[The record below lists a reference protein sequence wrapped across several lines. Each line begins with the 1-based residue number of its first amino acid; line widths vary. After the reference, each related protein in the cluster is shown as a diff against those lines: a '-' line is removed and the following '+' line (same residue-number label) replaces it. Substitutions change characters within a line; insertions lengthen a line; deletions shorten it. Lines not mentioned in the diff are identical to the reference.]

1 MKLTEISIKKPV
13 FAWMIMASFIVFGY
27 LSFRSL
33 GVSEKPDVDFPE
45 VSISVDWE
53 GAAPEV
59 IELDVLDPL
68 ESALLSVEGI
78 KTMNTSA
85 RRGRASISVG
95 FDIDKDIDV
104 AVNEIQSVLSA
115 AQRRLPDD
123 IDPPVVRK
131 QNPED
136 RPIIWLSITT
146 TTMSKIELMT
156 YVRDQVKDR
165 FSTVEGVSEVILGGY
180 VDPSLRVW
188 ASEKKLRQNDLT
200 VSDITA
206 AITREHQE
214 YPAGIFENT
223 KDEFNVRVLGEATTV
238 EDFSNIT
245 INQRGGSPVYVPL
258 RLKDVATVEDGLS
271 DITRISRVKG
281 KSAIGLGFRKKRGSN
296 AVEVAQG
303 IKDKMELVKPTL
315 PEGLEI
321 GINYDSTVFIE
332 DAISELKF
340 TLLMSGLL
348 TALVVWVFL
357 GSFGA
362 AFNIMLSIPTAI
374 IATFMGLKFFGFTL
388 NTFTMLALTLAVGM
402 VVDDNIMILEN
413 ITRKFKEGNSK
424 IKASLIGT
432 KEISFA
438 ALASSIAI
446 VAIFMPL
453 GFMKGITGRYF
464 FEFAI
469 TICVAIG
476 FSYIDAVTLTP
487 MRTSFML
494 GSDNNEGKRW
504 IDRVMNYLEG
514 IYHKALVFCLK
525 YRVIVLVIAVL
536 GFGVTYFIFNN
547 LKKEFTPSQ
556 DQSRLMLMMKT
567 KPGSSLEFTSEKV
580 REVENLLMEIPEIQR
595 YFVAI
600 GGFSGSESN
609 SANGF
614 ITLYDMNSRPINKEK
629 GRYLSQNEV
638 AQLIKDKAKEKL
650 KGIMIFVRDPSLS
663 GLGGGSSY
671 PIEFS
676 VSGPDFS
683 VLQKITEDFKVKM
696 NDSKLMVEADS
707 NFKGLIPELHIVP
720 DRKKALERGIS
731 VSQIGQ
737 TIQAMVSG
745 IVAGKFS
752 KGGRRYDI
760 KVKII
765 SDELTEI
772 KDITQIMVRN
782 NRGQLIPLS
791 EVTKIEETKGLQ
803 SITRE
808 DRARSISMTANLPLG
823 VAQSEAIEYIRTN
836 LKADLPDGYAI
847 VESGAMKTY
856 NESFES
862 LLFVIALGLVI
873 AYMVLASQ
881 FNSFVSPL
889 VILSALPF
897 SFTGAFLA
905 LEIFGQTINMYSMI
919 GLILLMGIVKKNSI
933 ILVDFANQLR
943 TQGLNVNDA
952 LLKACPVRLRPIMMT
967 SISTIAGTLPAAL
980 ALGPGAETRIPMALV
995 VIGGLLFSTVLT
1007 LIIVPCLY
1015 SVMPGRVDEERSLL

>member
-1 MKLTEISIKKPV
+1 MNLTEISIKKPV

-27 LSFRSL
+27 LSFRDL

-45 VSISVDWE
+45 VSISLDWE

-68 ESALLSVEGI
+68 ESALLAVEGI
-78 KTMNTSA
+78 KTMTSSA
-85 RRGRASISVG
+85 RRGRASISVS
-95 FDIDKDIDV
+95 FDINRDIDV

-123 IDPPVVRK
+123 IEPPVVRK
-131 QNPED
+131 SNPED

-146 TTMSKIELMT
+146 TSMTKLELMT
-156 YVRDQVKDR
+156 FVRDQVKDR
-165 FSTVEGVSEVILGGY
+165 FATIDGVSEVILGGF

-188 ASEKKLRQNDLT
+188 ASDKKLRENDLT
-200 VSDITA
+200 VTDITS

-214 YPAGIFENT
+214 YPAGIFENS
-223 KDEFNVRVLGEATTV
+223 KDEFNVRVLGEATNIV
-238 EDFSNIT
+238 DFSNIN
-245 INQRGGSPVYVPL
+245 INQRGGAPIYVPL
-258 RLKDVATVEDGLS
+258 KLKDVSKVEDGL
-271 DITRISRVKG
+271 DDVKRISRVMG
-281 KSAIGLGFRKKRGSN
+281 QSAIGLGFRKKRGSN
-296 AVEVAQG
+296 AVEVASG
-303 IKDKMELVKPTL
+303 IKEKMAIVKPTL
-315 PEGLEI
+315 PEGLDI

-332 DAISELKF
+332 DAVGELKF
-340 TLLMSGLL
+340 TLLMSGVL
-348 TALVVWVFL
+348 TAIVVWIFL

-374 IATFMGLKFFGFTL
+374 IATFMGLKYFGFTL

-424 IKASLIGT
+424 IKASLLGT

-453 GFMKGITGRYF
+453 GFMKGITGKYF

-469 TICVAIG
+469 TICLAIG

-494 GSDNNEGKRW
+494 GNDNDEGKRW
-504 IDRVMNYLEG
+504 IDHVMLFLEN
-514 IYHKALVFCLK
+514 IYHKTLVFCL
-525 YRVIVLVIAVL
+525 RFRFVVLGIAVL
-536 GFGVTYFIFNN
+536 GFGLTYFIFNN

-567 KPGSSLEFTSEKV
+567 KPGSSLEFTSNKV
-580 REVENLLMEIPEIQR
+580 KEVEELLLGIPEIQR

-609 SANGF
+609 TANGF
-614 ITLYDMNSRPINKEK
+614 ITLFDMKSRPINKDK
-629 GRYLSQNEV
+629 SRYLSQAEIG
-638 AQLIKDKAKEKL
+638 QLIKDRAKERL
-650 KGIMIFVRDPSLS
+650 SDITIFVRDPSLS

-671 PIEFS
+671 PIEFNI
-676 VSGPDFS
+676 SGPDFN
-683 VLQKITEDFKVKM
+683 VLSKISEEFKVKM
-696 NDSKLMVEADS
+696 EESKLMVEADS
-707 NFKGLIPELHIVP
+707 NFKGLIPELHIIP
-720 DRKKALERGIS
+720 DRQKALERGVS

-760 KVKII
+760 KVKILN
-765 SDELTEI
+765 DELKEI
-772 KDITQIMVRN
+772 TDITKIMVRN

-791 EVTKIEETKGLQ
+791 DVTKIEETKGLQ
-803 SITRE
+803 TITRE
-808 DRARSISMTANLPLG
+808 DRARSITMTANLPLG
-823 VAQSEAIEYIRTN
+823 VAQSEAIEYIRTK
-836 LKADLPDGYAI
+836 LKEHLPEGYTI
-847 VESGAMKTY
+847 IESGAMKTY

-862 LLFVIALGLVI
+862 LLFVIVLGLII

-905 LEIFGQTINMYSMI
+905 LEIFNQTINMYSMI

-943 TQGLNVNDA
+943 ANGLNVNDA
-952 LLKACPVRLRPIMMT
+952 LLRACPIRLRPILMT
-967 SISTIAGTLPAAL
+967 SVSTIAGTLPAAM

-1015 SVMPGRVDEERSLL
+1015 SVLPGRVDEERSLL

>member
-1 MKLTEISIKKPV
+1 MNLTEISIKKPV

-27 LSFRSL
+27 LSFRDL

-45 VSISVDWE
+45 VSISLDWE

-68 ESALLSVEGI
+68 ESALLAVEGI
-78 KTMNTSA
+78 KTMTSSA
-85 RRGRASISVG
+85 RRGRASISVS
-95 FDIDKDIDV
+95 FDINRDIDV

-123 IDPPVVRK
+123 IEPPVVRK
-131 QNPED
+131 SNPED

-146 TTMSKIELMT
+146 TSMTKLELMT
-156 YVRDQVKDR
+156 FVRDQVKDR
-165 FSTVEGVSEVILGGY
+165 FATIDGVSEVILGGF

-188 ASEKKLRQNDLT
+188 ASDKKLRENDLT
-200 VSDITA
+200 VTDITS

-214 YPAGIFENT
+214 YPAGIFENS
-223 KDEFNVRVLGEATTV
+223 KDEFNVRVLGEATNIV
-238 EDFSNIT
+238 DFSNIN
-245 INQRGGSPVYVPL
+245 INQRGGAPIYVPL
-258 RLKDVATVEDGLS
+258 KLKDVSKVEDGL
-271 DITRISRVKG
+271 DDVKRISRVMG
-281 KSAIGLGFRKKRGSN
+281 QSAIGLGFRKKRGSN
-296 AVEVAQG
+296 AVEVASG
-303 IKDKMELVKPTL
+303 IKEKMAIVKPTL
-315 PEGLEI
+315 PEGLDI

-332 DAISELKF
+332 DAVGELKF
-340 TLLMSGLL
+340 TLLMSGVL
-348 TALVVWVFL
+348 TAIVVWIFL

-374 IATFMGLKFFGFTL
+374 IATFMGLKYFGFTL

-424 IKASLIGT
+424 IKASLLGT

-453 GFMKGITGRYF
+453 GFMKGITGKYF

-469 TICVAIG
+469 TICLAIG

-494 GSDNNEGKRW
+494 GNDNDEGKRW
-504 IDRVMNYLEG
+504 IDHVMLFLEN
-514 IYHKALVFCLK
+514 IYHKTLVFCL
-525 YRVIVLVIAVL
+525 RFRFVVLGIAVL
-536 GFGVTYFIFNN
+536 GFGLTYFIFNN

-567 KPGSSLEFTSEKV
+567 KPGSSLEFTSNKV
-580 REVENLLMEIPEIQR
+580 KEVEELLLGIPEIQR

-609 SANGF
+609 TANGF
-614 ITLYDMNSRPINKEK
+614 ITLFDMKSRPINKDK
-629 GRYLSQNEV
+629 GRYLSQAEIG
-638 AQLIKDKAKEKL
+638 QLIKDRAKERL
-650 KGIMIFVRDPSLS
+650 SDITIFVRDPSLS

-671 PIEFS
+671 PIEFNI
-676 VSGPDFS
+676 SGPDFN
-683 VLQKITEDFKVKM
+683 VLSKISEEFKVKM
-696 NDSKLMVEADS
+696 EESKLMVEADS
-707 NFKGLIPELHIVP
+707 NFKGLIPELHIIP
-720 DRKKALERGIS
+720 DRQKALERGVS

-760 KVKII
+760 KVKILN
-765 SDELTEI
+765 DELKEI
-772 KDITQIMVRN
+772 TDITKIMVRN

-791 EVTKIEETKGLQ
+791 DVTKIEETKGLQ
-803 SITRE
+803 TITRE
-808 DRARSISMTANLPLG
+808 DRARSITMTANLPLG
-823 VAQSEAIEYIRTN
+823 VAQSEAIEYIRTKLKEN
-836 LKADLPDGYAI
+836 LPEGYTI
-847 VESGAMKTY
+847 IESGAMKTY

-862 LLFVIALGLVI
+862 LLFVIVLGLII

-905 LEIFGQTINMYSMI
+905 LEIFNQTINMYSMI

-943 TQGLNVNDA
+943 ANGLNVNDA
-952 LLKACPVRLRPIMMT
+952 LLRACPIRLRPILMT
-967 SISTIAGTLPAAL
+967 SVSTIAGTLPAAM

-1015 SVMPGRVDEERSLL
+1015 SVIPGRVDEERSLL